1 MRGNLALIRKR
12 KGPRA
17 SSLLGV
23 KSTTEWSPLSTE
35 YSSIVFFSS
44 FELSTRR
51 DWCAAS
57 KWDSGGVTAVGRGLS
72 SFSLTDSC
80 SSSYSFLLFFTLSAR
95 AHQPSSMG
103 LPSKLDANLAIPVIR
118 LWISHPLLQ
127 LIFSHVR
134 CLKDQISLHGLLSG
148 LGWRL
153 LPPITGIPLHLSS
166 LKSEPNFAHPLPR
179 WSDCC
184 TRSPPARKFQT
195 S

>member
-12 KGPRA
+12 KGSRA

-57 KWDSGGVTAVGRGLS
+57 KWDSGRVTAAGRGLS

-80 SSSYSFLLFFTLSAR
+80 SFSLFLTLSAR
-95 AHQPSSMG
+95 AHQPSLMG
-103 LPSKLDANLAIPVIR
+103 FP
-118 LWISHPLLQ
+118 
-127 LIFSHVR
+127 F
-134 CLKDQISLHGLLSG
+134 
-148 LGWRL
+148 
-153 LPPITGIPLHLSS
+153 
-166 LKSEPNFAHPLPR
+166 E
-179 WSDCC
+179 
-184 TRSPPARKFQT
+184 ARR
-195 S
+195 